1 MIYIRLKA
9 RTTTEKFSKL
19 VRVYLKK
26 TLRLKQ
32 SIPDKVL
39 YELVGRPETEWKRKS
54 KKIEIPKDE
63 LAEDE
68 EYLQMQK
75 DRKERQ
81 MLRKNVTWESI
92 YIASIPM
99 TLKRKCRRCLDVH
112 DFGHIEK
119 YISEENKDLVNI
131 IKDINKMQ
139 EPLKQLVKINRNEGF
154 KEVWKVYT
162 KTFINRKDN

>member
-1 MIYIRLKA
+1 
-9 RTTTEKFSKL
+9 
-19 VRVYLKK
+19 
-26 TLRLKQ
+26 
-32 SIPDKVL
+32 
-39 YELVGRPETEWKRKS
+39 
-54 KKIEIPKDE
+54 
-63 LAEDE
+63 
-68 EYLQMQK
+68 
-75 DRKERQ
+75 
-81 MLRKNVTWESI
+81 MLRKNVTWEST

-99 TLKRKCRRCLDVH
+99 KLKRKCRRCLDVH